1 MRIQKLITALI
12 HVCDMHLHRLERIA
26 DVPGNKWH
34 SWNEAEYWKYHNI
47 KAYLA
52 AKLSKYEG

>member
-1 MRIQKLITALI
+1 MQ
-12 HVCDMHLHRLERIA
+12 LHRLERIA